1 MEIVID
7 KKGDTKHEYF
17 TRSKKKIVKK
27 ETNEKVKKSEIKD
40 LSKNIKMVI
49 KKKIKNKAIFKEDNK
64 IGDGDSNDEDEDEDE
79 DETDELDE
87 HGNLKGFIDYSY
99 DDDNIT
105 KNQRYF
111 REYVILQD
119 SILKNIRGAY
129 VEDYDDM
136 LEDEPEP
143 MMSFDGDDI
152 RRKILYHLKN
162 NKGELSE
169 DCCEKTEG
177 TSERYKNRMILK
189 KYNYREREYY
199 ESLSDEERKKL
210 IELELQIL
218 EQKNDKIPMRFQIL
232 SNDMPIEIKTKIL
245 SKLDI
250 IKNLDKSNSEFY
262 KIKSWVEGILKIP
275 FGKYCALPITLDDGS
290 KAIKEYLVS
299 VYKKL
304 DKAVYGHN
312 IAKTQL
318 IQVITRWITNPSS
331 KGFVLGIQGPPGNGK
346 TTLVRQGI
354 SKAINKPFAFLTLG
368 GATDASFL
376 EGHSYTYEGSIPG
389 RIVQILGE
397 KNVNCMNPVFYFDEL
412 DKVSD
417 TSRGHEIHNI
427 LCHLTDFSQNDEFH
441 DKYYAG
447 INFDLSKSLF
457 VFSFNDEELI
467 NPILRDRM
475 TIIRTKG
482 FNSKDKIKLGRMYL
496 LPELFNDVKMNSE
509 LVVFTDDVLKYIIEK
524 YTDEMGVRNFKRC
537 LEKII
542 SKLNVIYL
550 LGDISDMDI
559 TMDIVK
565 NDEKM
570 KFPLVLEKK
579 IVDNLLTSKYEL
591 DEPTSRSHMAMYM

>member
-7 KKGDTKHEYF
+7 RKGDTKHEYF

-40 LSKNIKMVI
+40 LNKNIKMVI

-64 IGDGDSNDEDEDEDE
+64 IGDGDSIDETEDE

-111 REYVILQD
+111 REYIILQD

-129 VEDYDDM
+129 VEDYEDM

-143 MMSFDGDDI
+143 VMSFDCDEI
-152 RRKILYHLKN
+152 KNKILYHLRN
-162 NKGELSE
+162 NKGELGE

-210 IELELQIL
+210 IELELKIL

>member
-7 KKGDTKHEYF
+7 RKGDTKHEYF

-40 LSKNIKMVI
+40 LNKNIKMVI

-64 IGDGDSNDEDEDEDE
+64 IGDGDSTDETEDE

-111 REYVILQD
+111 REYIILQD

-129 VEDYDDM
+129 VEDYEDM

-143 MMSFDGDDI
+143 VMSFDCDEI
-152 RRKILYHLKN
+152 KNKILYHLRN

-177 TSERYKNRMILK
+177 TSDRYKNRMILK

>member
-7 KKGDTKHEYF
+7 RKGDTKHEYF

-40 LSKNIKMVI
+40 LNKNIKMVI

-64 IGDGDSNDEDEDEDE
+64 IGDGDSIDETEDE

-111 REYVILQD
+111 REYIILQD

-129 VEDYDDM
+129 VEDYEDM

-143 MMSFDGDDI
+143 VMSFDCDEI
-152 RRKILYHLKN
+152 KNKILYHLRN

-210 IELELQIL
+210 IELELKIL

-579 IVDNLLTSKYEL
+579 VVDNLLTSKYEL

>member
-7 KKGDTKHEYF
+7 RKGDTKHEYF

-40 LSKNIKMVI
+40 LNKNIKMVI

-64 IGDGDSNDEDEDEDE
+64 IGDGDSTDETEDEDESE
-79 DETDELDE
+79 ELDE

-111 REYVILQD
+111 REYIILQD

-129 VEDYDDM
+129 VEDYEDM

-143 MMSFDGDDI
+143 VMSFDCDEI
-152 RRKILYHLKN
+152 KNKILYHLRN

-496 LPELFNDVKMNSE
+496 LPELFNDVKMSSE

>member
-7 KKGDTKHEYF
+7 RKGDTKHEYF

-40 LSKNIKMVI
+40 LNKNIKMVI

-64 IGDGDSNDEDEDEDE
+64 IGDGDSIDETEDE

-129 VEDYDDM
+129 VEDYEDM

-143 MMSFDGDDI
+143 VMSFDCDEI
-152 RRKILYHLKN
+152 KNKILYHLRN

-210 IELELQIL
+210 IELELKIL

-496 LPELFNDVKMNSE
+496 LPELFNDVKMSSE

-579 IVDNLLTSKYEL
+579 VVDNLLTSKYEL

>member
-64 IGDGDSNDEDEDEDE
+64 IGDGDSIDETEDE

-143 MMSFDGDDI
+143 MLSFDGDDI

-177 TSERYKNRMILK
+177 TSDRYKNRMILK

-199 ESLSDEERKKL
+199 ESLPDEERKKL
-210 IELELQIL
+210 IDLELQIL

>member
-1 MEIVID
+1 MNNN
-7 KKGDTKHEYF
+7 HNMM
-17 TRSKKKIVKK
+17 TRSKKNSSNNPNND
-27 ETNEKVKKSEIKD
+27 TDDD
-40 LSKNIKMVI
+40 L
-49 KKKIKNKAIFKEDNK
+49 
-64 IGDGDSNDEDEDEDE
+64 
-79 DETDELDE
+79 DETDEF
-87 HGNLKGFIDYSY
+87 GNLKGFIDYSY

-111 REYVILQD
+111 REYIILQD

-143 MMSFDGDDI
+143 MMSFDCDEI
-152 RRKILYHLKN
+152 KNKILYHLRN

-199 ESLSDEERKKL
+199 ESLSDEERQKL
-210 IELELQIL
+210 IDLELQIL

>member
-64 IGDGDSNDEDEDEDE
+64 IGDGDSIDETEDE

-177 TSERYKNRMILK
+177 TSDRYKNRMILK

-447 INFDLSKSLF
+447 INFDLSKALF
-457 VFSFNDEELI
+457 VFSFNDEEMI

-496 LPELFNDVKMNSE
+496 LPELFNDVKMNNE

-591 DEPTSRSHMAMYM
+591 DDLTSRSHMAMYM

>member
-1 MEIVID
+1 
-7 KKGDTKHEYF
+7 
-17 TRSKKKIVKK
+17 
-27 ETNEKVKKSEIKD
+27 
-40 LSKNIKMVI
+40 
-49 KKKIKNKAIFKEDNK
+49 
-64 IGDGDSNDEDEDEDE
+64 
-79 DETDELDE
+79 
-87 HGNLKGFIDYSY
+87 
-99 DDDNIT
+99 
-105 KNQRYF
+105 
-111 REYVILQD
+111 
-119 SILKNIRGAY
+119 
-129 VEDYDDM
+129 M

-177 TSERYKNRMILK
+177 TSDRYKNRMILK

-210 IELELQIL
+210 IELELKIL

-570 KFPLVLEKK
+570 KFPVVLEKK

-591 DEPTSRSHMAMYM
+591 DEPI

>member
-7 KKGDTKHEYF
+7 RKGDTKHEYF

-40 LSKNIKMVI
+40 LNKNIKMVI

-64 IGDGDSNDEDEDEDE
+64 IGDGDSTDETEDE
-79 DETDELDE
+79 DETEELDE

-111 REYVILQD
+111 REYIILQD

-129 VEDYDDM
+129 VEDYEDM

-143 MMSFDGDDI
+143 VMSFDCDEI
-152 RRKILYHLKN
+152 KNKILYHLRN

-210 IELELQIL
+210 IELELKIL

-496 LPELFNDVKMNSE
+496 LPELFNDVKMSSE

>member
-7 KKGDTKHEYF
+7 RKGDTKHEYF

-40 LSKNIKMVI
+40 LNKNIKMVI

-64 IGDGDSNDEDEDEDE
+64 IGDGDSTDETEDEDESE
-79 DETDELDE
+79 ELDE

-111 REYVILQD
+111 REYIILQD

-129 VEDYDDM
+129 VEDYEDM

-143 MMSFDGDDI
+143 VMSFDCDEI
-152 RRKILYHLKN
+152 KNKILYHLRN

-199 ESLSDEERKKL
+199 ESLSDEKRKKL
-210 IELELQIL
+210 IELELKIL

-496 LPELFNDVKMNSE
+496 LPELFNDVKMSSE

>member
-7 KKGDTKHEYF
+7 RKGDTKHEYF

-40 LSKNIKMVI
+40 LNKNIKMVI

-64 IGDGDSNDEDEDEDE
+64 IGDGDSIDETEDE

-129 VEDYDDM
+129 VEDYEDM

-143 MMSFDGDDI
+143 VMSFDCDEI
-152 RRKILYHLKN
+152 KNKILYHLRN

-210 IELELQIL
+210 IELELKIL

-496 LPELFNDVKMNSE
+496 LPELFNDVKMSSE